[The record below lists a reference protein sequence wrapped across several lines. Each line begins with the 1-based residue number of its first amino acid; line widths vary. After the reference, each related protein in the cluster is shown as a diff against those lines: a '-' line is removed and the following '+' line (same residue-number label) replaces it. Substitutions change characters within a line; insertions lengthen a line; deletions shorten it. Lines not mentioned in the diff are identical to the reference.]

1 MEKIPEFCTAIN
13 MTVKSYFFLT
23 GKVAQPHMSLV
34 HQKHSYIFLSLG
46 ETKEN
51 YEDIFV
57 IVAKGMIMLRYQSL
71 SDKDK
76 TENSL
81 EELS

>member
-1 MEKIPEFCTAIN
+1 MNTSILWFNDFEVRIKEMEKILEFCTAMN

-34 HQKHSYIFLSLG
+34 HQKHNYIFLSLG

-57 IVAKGMIMLRYQSL
+57 NVAKGMIMLR
-71 SDKDK
+71 
-76 TENSL
+76 
-81 EELS
+81 